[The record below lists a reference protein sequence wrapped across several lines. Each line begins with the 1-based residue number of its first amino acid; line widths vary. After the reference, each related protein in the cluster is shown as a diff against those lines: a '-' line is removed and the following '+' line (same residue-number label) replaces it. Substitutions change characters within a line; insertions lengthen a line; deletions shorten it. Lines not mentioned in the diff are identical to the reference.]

1 MNILTIK
8 LVCNKYNKILSRAE
22 TYLKEARKYEQEYY
36 IKYYFN
42 SSLLPTTTKI
52 INYKKIDDGI
62 ILTIKDNVNIESF
75 CIFLQKHIF
84 FTNLEKKLF
93 HNKIIF
99 YF

>member
-22 TYLKEARKYEQEYY
+22 TYLKEARKNEQEYY
-36 IKYYFN
+36 TKYYIN
-42 SSLLPTTTKI
+42 ASLLPTTTKI

-62 ILTIKDNVNIESF
+62 VITLKNSVNIKSF
-75 CIFLQKHIF
+75 CIFLQNHTF
-84 FTNLEKKLF
+84 FTNLHKKLF

-99 YF
+99 YY